1 MNELM
6 LIAKSPS
13 EMEEAQ
19 KNLLNWV
26 SEKIIVMSADLR
38 DAKQNLALAKENKW
52 RTVGWYARV
61 VKARAQVGFYE
72 KIKAAVQAGYYIV
85 PPFPVNLIAI
95 RTDRETPVRYQS
107 EHRYA
112 LTALQPA
119 QVLPVGDGKYV
130 GPLPPAV
137 PGKVWAK
144 PYGKKEFELVDGWQT
159 ADWHA
164 DASFPFKLVKPQIL
178 ESLAQALKEKIFD
191 QIGLVQQTPRS
202 DPVLIG
208 QILSPSKNR
217 PPINFFVAWWLDT
230 RDLR

>member
-61 VKARAQVGFYE
+61 VKAHDQVGFYE

-95 RTDRETPVRYQS
+95 RTDRETPVRYQAEYKHNLNS
-107 EHRYA
+107 TQ
-112 LTALQPA
+112 TAES
-119 QVLPVGDGKYV
+119 LPVGEGKYV
-130 GPLPPAV
+130 GPLPDAV
-137 PGKVWAK
+137 PGKVWIK
-144 PYGKKEFELVDGWQT
+144 PYGSDKWGWADGWET
-159 ADWHA
+159 AALHA
-164 DASFPFKLVKPQIL
+164 DASFPFK
-178 ESLAQALKEKIFD
+178 
-191 QIGLVQQTPRS
+191 
-202 DPVLIG
+202 
-208 QILSPSKNR
+208 
-217 PPINFFVAWWLDT
+217 
-230 RDLR
+230 